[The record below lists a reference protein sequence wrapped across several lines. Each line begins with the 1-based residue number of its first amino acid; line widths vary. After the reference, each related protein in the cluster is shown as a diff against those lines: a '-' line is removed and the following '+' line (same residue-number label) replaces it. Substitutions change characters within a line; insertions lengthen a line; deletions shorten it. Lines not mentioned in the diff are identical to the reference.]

1 MKKERWVVS
10 AKRADFQAIADRF
23 GIDPV
28 IARLIRNR
36 DVTGEKEIEEYLF
49 GDLEQLHNPLLMK
62 DMERAADLIA
72 EKIREKKPIRIIG
85 DYDIDGVTATYIL
98 PTGLKDLGADVDVRI
113 PDRIA
118 DGYGLNEHLV
128 QFAADEGRDTIVTC
142 DNGIA
147 ASSQIRLAK
156 ELGMTVVVTDHHE
169 VPFEEDE
176 NGERRYILPPAD
188 AVVNPKQKDCSYPFP
203 GLCGAAVAWK
213 LIQTMEAKADIPKEH
228 SFRFLEFV
236 AIATIGD
243 VMDLQGENRILV
255 NRGYLHMVFH
265 CIFRHFGKPGIE
277 KRLWNLS
284 CDIAVEHMI
293 DGIYHRSVRYS
304 RSLLRRETY
313 RLLEKEKK
321 TLNAERIYKLLKE
334 EFLKEKELARL
345 EKEFYVDDHKY
356 WVNQQPNQKPNP
368 LMSKKWGDISDGIE
382 TDLETFSRESG
393 EQDGDFLDQ
402 LKIENRERYDYREF
416 LRKFAVFREE
426 LTVDPDSFDYNF
438 YTYGLSLYGNM
449 PLIEP
454 LETREVKKVSEFVIV
469 IDTSMS
475 CSGELVQRFLEETY
489 GILSDSG
496 NFFQKVNI
504 HIIQCDEKVHSD
516 VKITGAEEL
525 QEYMNSLELYG
536 DGGTDFRPAFAYVEE
551 LMEKREYENL
561 KGLVYFTDG
570 YGLFPAKMPPYRTAF
585 VFMEQEPEDVDIP
598 AWAMK
603 LVITE
608 EEL

>member
-1 MKKERWVVS
+1 MSDIETTEKNKNNFLPGQGSNPQE
-10 AKRADFQAIADRF
+10 AAQ
-23 GIDPV
+23 
-28 IARLIRNR
+28 RLQDI
-36 DVTGEKEIEEYLF
+36 GSSIL
-49 GDLEQLHNPLLMK
+49 
-62 DMERAADLIA
+62 RAA
-72 EKIREKKPIRIIG
+72 R
-85 DYDIDGVTATYIL
+85 
-98 PTGLKDLGADVDVRI
+98 
-113 PDRIA
+113 
-118 DGYGLNEHLV
+118 
-128 QFAADEGRDTIVTC
+128 DE
-142 DNGIA
+142 
-147 ASSQIRLAK
+147 LY
-156 ELGMTVVVTDHHE
+156 LGM
-169 VPFEEDE
+169 
-176 NGERRYILPPAD
+176 
-188 AVVNPKQKDCSYPFP
+188 
-203 GLCGAAVAWK
+203 
-213 LIQTMEAKADIPKEH
+213 
-228 SFRFLEFV
+228 RFLDV
-236 AIATIGD
+236 ALSSFIYQMDGSVSPFGTDGA
-243 VMDLQGENRILV
+243 VMYFHPAQLGGLYKENRILV

-265 CIFRHFGKPGIE
+265 CIFWHFGKPGIE

-321 TLNAERIYKLLKE
+321 TLNAERIYKILKE
-334 EFLKEKELARL
+334 EFLKEKELAQL

-356 WVNQQPNQKPNP
+356 WANQQPDRKPNP
-368 LMSKKWGDISDGIE
+368 LMSKKWGDISEGIE
-382 TDLETFSRESG
+382 TDLETFSREAG
-393 EQDGDFLDQ
+393 AQDGDFLDQ

-454 LETREVKKVSEFVIV
+454 LETREVKKVSEFVMV

-516 VKITGAEEL
+516 VKITSREEL
-525 QEYMNSLELYG
+525 QDYMDSLELYG

-551 LMEKREYENL
+551 LMEKREFENL

-570 YGLFPAKMPPYRTAF
+570 YGIFPAKMPPYRTAF